1 MARGSTHR
9 DDREVG
15 GAWSN
20 FQRHWYGD
28 PVPELAPFVTQYWLA
43 AWDLRGQPAFRQLI
57 VPSLN
62 VQLSFVSDAAPVV
75 RGVARR
81 HGFRVLDGVGRAFG
95 VAFRPG
101 CFRPLLGVSVST
113 ITQRSVPARAVF
125 GPDLP
130 ERAMA
135 GAFDATELARVIE
148 LFLLA
153 NMPAPDPT
161 VTTVADIV
169 AQVSAEPHITRV
181 DTLADRSGISVR
193 GLQRLFAEHV
203 GVGPKWVI
211 RHYRLNEVKQR
222 LDLGEAVDWAGLAAE
237 LGYAD
242 QAHFT
247 RDFASMMGEPP
258 TRYAERYPT
267 RRSHE

>member
-1 MARGSTHR
+1 MPHGSTHR
-9 DDREVG
+9 DQREIG

-28 PVPELAPFVTQYWLA
+28 PGPGLAPFVTQYWLA

-62 VQLSFVSDAAPVV
+62 VHLSFVNGAAPVV

-81 HGFRVLDGVGRAFG
+81 RTFRVLDGVGRAFG

-101 CFRPLLGVSVST
+101 CFRPLLKAPVST
-113 ITQRSVPARAVF
+113 LTGRSIPARVVF

-130 ERAMA
+130 EKAMA
-135 GAFDATELARVIE
+135 GAADETELAHVIE
-148 LFLLA
+148 QFLLTHV
-153 NMPAPDPT
+153 PAPDST
-161 VTTVADIV
+161 ATAVAGIV
-169 AQVSAEPHITRV
+169 ARVAAEPDITRA
-181 DTLADRSGISVR
+181 DTLADRSGLSVR
-193 GLQRLFAEHV
+193 ALQRLFAEHV

-211 RHYRLNEVKQR
+211 RHYRLNEVKR
-222 LDLGEAVDWAGLAAE
+222 RMAAGTAVDWAGLAAE

-242 QAHFT
+242 QAHLT
-247 RDFASMMGEPP
+247 RDFAAMVGEPP
-258 TRYAERYPT
+258 TRYAQRYPI
-267 RRSHE
+267 R